1 LKFKIKKEMN
11 SRIEIIEQTLRQE
24 LNIHE
29 LLIEDEGHLHK
40 GHKAANEGKM
50 HLRISI
56 VSDDFLDSSPIQRHQ
71 IIYSLLAEF
80 LKDELHALSLELKTI
95 EELESD

>member
-1 LKFKIKKEMN
+1 MN
-11 SRIEIIEQTLRQE
+11 SRIEIIEQILRQE
-24 LNIHE
+24 LNIHQ

-40 GHKAANEGKM
+40 GHKAAKEGKM

-56 VSDDFLDSSPIQRHQ
+56 VSDDFVDSTPIQRHQ

-80 LKDELHALSLELKTI
+80 LKDELHALSLELKTLD
-95 EELESD
+95 ELESG

>member
-1 LKFKIKKEMN
+1 MN
-11 SRIEIIEQTLRQE
+11 SRIDIIEQTLRQK

-29 LLIEDEGHLHK
+29 LIIEDEGHLHK

-56 VSDDFLDSSPIQRHQ
+56 VSDDFTDSSPIQRHQ

-95 EELESD
+95 EELKAD

>member
-1 LKFKIKKEMN
+1 MN
-11 SRIEIIEQTLRQE
+11 SRIDIIEQTLRQK

-29 LLIEDEGHLHK
+29 LIIEDEGHLHK

-56 VSDDFLDSSPIQRHQ
+56 VSDDFIDSSLIQRHQ
-71 IIYSLLAEF
+71 IIYSLLTEF

-95 EELESD
+95 EELKAD

>member
-1 LKFKIKKEMN
+1 MN

-24 LNIHE
+24 LKIHE
-29 LLIEDEGHLHK
+29 LIIEDEGHLHK

-95 EELESD
+95 EQLESD

>member
-1 LKFKIKKEMN
+1 MN
-11 SRIEIIEQTLRQE
+11 SRIDIIEQTLRQK

-29 LLIEDEGHLHK
+29 LIIEDEGHLHK

-80 LKDELHALSLELKTI
+80 LKDELHAQSLELRTI
-95 EELESD
+95 EELKAD

>member
-1 LKFKIKKEMN
+1 MN
-11 SRIEIIEQTLRQE
+11 SRIEIIEQTLRQK

>member
-1 LKFKIKKEMN
+1 MN
-11 SRIEIIEQTLRQE
+11 SRIEIIEQILRQE
-24 LNIHE
+24 LSIHE

-40 GHKAANEGKM
+40 GHKAAKEGKM

-56 VSDDFLDSSPIQRHQ
+56 VSDDFIDTSATQRHQ

-80 LKDELHALSLELKTI
+80 LKDELHALSLELKTLD
-95 EELESD
+95 ESESD

>member
-1 LKFKIKKEMN
+1 MN
-11 SRIEIIEQTLRQE
+11 SRIEIIEQILRQE
-24 LNIHE
+24 LNIHQ

-40 GHKAANEGKM
+40 GHKAAKEGKM

-56 VSDDFLDSSPIQRHQ
+56 VSDDFVDSTPIQRHQ

-80 LKDELHALSLELKTI
+80 LKDELHALSLELKTLD
-95 EELESD
+95 EFESG

>member
-1 LKFKIKKEMN
+1 MN
-11 SRIEIIEQTLRQE
+11 SRIDIIEQTLRQK

-29 LLIEDEGHLHK
+29 LIIEDEGHLHK

-80 LKDELHALSLELKTI
+80 LKDELHALSLESVSYTHLPLPTTPYV
-95 EELESD
+95 

>member
-1 LKFKIKKEMN
+1 MN
-11 SRIEIIEQTLRQE
+11 SRIDIIEQILRQE

-29 LLIEDEGHLHK
+29 LIIEDEGHLHK
-40 GHKAANEGKM
+40 GHKAAKEGKM

-56 VSDDFLDSSPIQRHQ
+56 VSDDFIDSSPIQRHQ
-71 IIYSLLAEF
+71 IIYSLLVEF

-95 EELESD
+95 EESKAD

>member
-1 LKFKIKKEMN
+1 MN
-11 SRIEIIEQTLRQE
+11 SRIDIIEQTLRQK

-29 LLIEDEGHLHK
+29 LIVEDEGHLHK

-56 VSDDFLDSSPIQRHQ
+56 VSNDFIDSSPIQRHQ

-80 LKDELHALSLELKTI
+80 LKDELHALSLELRTI
-95 EELESD
+95 EELKAD